1 MEAPAMAQEVEA
13 EGEAERPPAALQESA
28 RLEGEARRA
37 AVNSD
42 GDLLEASVGVLSR
55 ESLEE
60 RLGAVE
66 RPIEFEP
73 LEAMEPLQ
81 QAVAAL
87 TELVDEAAP
96 PSTRPSDIPE
106 AFLCPIT
113 FALMDDPVVMMDGM
127 TYERRAI
134 ETWLSKGQTTSPLT
148 GAELQSTVLISQ
160 TTSCAA
166 RSGSIGRSNNN

>member
-1 MEAPAMAQEVEA
+1 M
-13 EGEAERPPAALQESA
+13 
-28 RLEGEARRA
+28 
-37 AVNSD
+37 
-42 GDLLEASVGVLSR
+42 LEASVGVLSR

>member
-1 MEAPAMAQEVEA
+1 M
-13 EGEAERPPAALQESA
+13 
-28 RLEGEARRA
+28 
-37 AVNSD
+37 
-42 GDLLEASVGVLSR
+42 EASVGVLSR

-106 AFLCPIT
+106 GEAFLCPIT

-148 GAELQSTVLISQ
+148 GAELQSTMLIPNNLVRSQ
-160 TTSCAA
+160 IREYRAQQ
-166 RSGSIGRSNNN
+166 

>member
-1 MEAPAMAQEVEA
+1 VA
-13 EGEAERPPAALQESA
+13 AALEESA

-73 LEAMEPLQ
+73 LAAMEPLQ
-81 QAVAAL
+81 RAL

-127 TYERRAI
+127 TYERHAI
-134 ETWLSKGQTTSPLT
+134 ETWLSKGHTTSPLT
-148 GAELQSTVLISQ
+148 GAELQSTMLIPNNLVRSQ
-160 TTSCAA
+160 IREYRAQQ
-166 RSGSIGRSNNN
+166 